1 MALIQLIGIA
11 SNTVGDLP
19 ALGTKAP
26 NFFLTKND
34 FSSASLMDY
43 KGKKVVLNIFLSVD
57 SEVCVSSLHAFN
69 KQASQL
75 ENTIVL
81 CISKDLPFAINRF
94 CGASGLDNLEM
105 LSDYKDGSFGVDYGV
120 AFKEGPLST
129 LFSRAVVI
137 LDENLNVIYTEHV
150 PKLMDEPNYKAAM
163 EALENV

>member
-11 SNTVGDLP
+11 SNTVGELP
-19 ALGTKAP
+19 ALGIKAP
-26 NFFLTKND
+26 NFVLTKND

-57 SEVCVSSLHAFN
+57 SEVCASSLNTFN

-81 CISKDLPFAINRF
+81 CISKDLPFAMNRF
-94 CGASGLDNLEM
+94 CGVAGIDNLEM
-105 LSDYKDGSFGVDYGV
+105 LSDYKDGSFGADYGV

-150 PKLMDEPNYKAAM
+150 PKLMDEPNYQTAM